1 VPEGGIWFGLAC
13 LKANPNAKNFRRFGE
28 GKGAYVN
35 VVGWAESKS
44 SFEQKVKRHAE
55 GMDCIL
61 VELEKVN
68 LWNRGWSPQ
77 IFLTNSSP
85 CERRRIDNLPI
96 RCLARFTFG
105 IGKIQTETTG
115 GSIAVKGA
123 SF

>member
-1 VPEGGIWFGLAC
+1 MPEGGIWFGLAC

-61 VELEKVN
+61 VELEKVQP
-68 LWNRGWSPQ
+68 LESRMESSDFPDELITMRETANRQPADTMFG
-77 IFLTNSSP
+77 
-85 CERRRIDNLPI
+85 
-96 RCLARFTFG
+96 TFH
-105 IGKIQTETTG
+105 IWDRED
-115 GSIAVKGA
+115 SN
-123 SF
+123 